1 MKDIPKRVMILAAL
15 VLSSLPV
22 VNAFSISSSLGRVGQ
37 TFISLTNNYYVMY
50 IASFIF
56 VFIILYGAFAAGLAR
71 VSAFSDSGK
80 LSEYGKKVVLG
91 LSLMSSLGIIWGFK
105 SQYATVMRVLTT
117 FGWFGMVVMMALP
130 FALVYF
136 NFRKDDKKDFVMAM
150 AAAGLG
156 LYMYGQVTN
165 SEEAKAWGVVL
176 LLIFGIWAFVRMAEG
191 GGSGGGGGSD
201 RKPKDERKPKGKD
214 KEPEKGPQKDPEV
227 PADFSVGINKVEYNS
242 SEGKLRVEGEVK
254 SNGSEKY
261 IVQLCFFENLDKFRE
276 VQQKEKSA
284 KEVEPMWRGY
294 YLKQEVKGGERF
306 ELVWEGFPDQFWEGY
321 QNAGVVLAVCCYKKK
336 FPEKAVWAGYDI
348 RKDNISPEGVPS
360 QEEDSA
366 DKEDVKGKDTYKVSD
381 VNFAFKGKGEISLI
395 SHFTLKNNSST
406 PKKIMCLLCV
416 ISPDLKPRIKSYFR
430 RTTSKTVELE
440 GNRVKKTD
448 LIHPVGEGKTVEL
461 SSRGESNFN
470 LEGNFTDSLSK
481 YLQEDWFVCLITY
494 DSSKPGKWNWD
505 IEKIDKLKSTEYET
519 GKLFELTVP
528 ENSLPRS
535 GIRGTIDF
543 YSDFFEKYVTYPYF
557 GIEISIKKGEK
568 DLAQVY
574 TVFEALDNRIKIF
587 KTEENQLGGDYLN
600 ITSKDKELIF
610 TFKKENI
617 EKGKYDIKI
626 KLYLIHND
634 EIAPILKEWSATTK
648 VVEPESSI
656 LRKPFIKLFS
666 RKNYKNEIEKIS
678 TEADKK
684 TKEVL
689 LLFLTLENFFKAI
702 KTLGEVPVNEEY
714 SREKIARMIHERLV
728 KNIVNRAEKINLDE
742 LEFKF
747 YNNIYSKLFTSYLLN
762 LEGCLKLID
771 VKHDTSLC
779 EDLYK
784 KLSEGLTNKIDSK
797 NIHKVRFGKPA
808 IDKLSKFGKELN
820 ENYKSIASG
829 DGQQE
834 QIYIPLLNSIYK
846 FLENMYSFVADT
858 DFKDAL
864 NKISSVISEIKELDH
879 NKAYKD
885 SLEIYKENQNLIKN
899 RGVII
904 TMLKQHNE
912 RIKLIK
918 ESYDELEHV
927 ISSLE

>member
-242 SEGKLRVEGEVK
+242 SEEKLRVEGEVK
-254 SNGSEKY
+254 SKEEGKY
-261 IVQLCFFENLDKFRE
+261 IVQLCFFENLDEFRE

-284 KEVEPMWRGY
+284 KEAEPMWRNY

-381 VNFAFKGKGEISLI
+381 VNFAFKGEISLI

-666 RKNYKNEIEKIS
+666 RKNYKKEIEKIS
-678 TEADKK
+678 KEADEK

-702 KTLGEVPVNEEY
+702 ETLGEVPENETFTQGEIV
-714 SREKIARMIHERLV
+714 SKINRKLAS
-728 KNIVNRAEKINLDE
+728 NIKKRAEKINLEE
-742 LEFKF
+742 LELRS
-747 YNNIYSKLFTSYLLN
+747 YNGIYSELFKSYLLK
-762 LEGCLKLID
+762 LEECLKLID
-771 VKHDTSLC
+771 VKHHTSLC

-808 IDKLSKFGKELN
+808 IDKLNDFGASLN
-820 ENYKSIASG
+820 EIYKMITP
-829 DGQQE
+829 DNKQQE
-834 QIYIPLLNSIYK
+834 QICSILHSIHK
-846 FLENMYSFVADT
+846 FKSGMGSFVD
-858 DFKDAL
+858 DKNFKTAL
-864 NKISSVISEIKELDH
+864 NKISSVISKIKALDP
-879 NKAYKD
+879 ND
-885 SLEIYKENQNLIKN
+885 EDIRNSLKTIYDENQGLITNRDNIINL
-899 RGVII
+899 
-904 TMLKQHNE
+904 LKEHNE

-918 ESYDELEHV
+918 ESYDELENIH
-927 ISSLE
+927 LH